1 MTETIN
7 FAHFPQTLHEVFP
20 LSLNKKKKK
29 QNRMNFTIFSGI
41 FIQEG
46 STLMLNFIQKKLV
59 LCSIPKMDLDIRG
72 LSSKK
77 ETF

>member
-1 MTETIN
+1 
-7 FAHFPQTLHEVFP
+7 
-20 LSLNKKKKK
+20 
-29 QNRMNFTIFSGI
+29 MNFTIFSGI